1 MIDHMGRQLP
11 SLKFATIQ
19 GLPGYADTAAS
30 STADPS
36 RRPVFLTATTLAATT
51 QGERAYTIK
60 PEPPPKLKPR
70 PVPISGA
77 GKLLASKRGRPSK
90 HEAGEVPRWPQPPK
104 RKNSSAA
111 NTLGSAKINAMRQ
124 KNSRSRSNSETT
136 EMAAAPASSSAAAG
150 TINLK
155 IVFSGEDVARIV
167 LFPVE
172 SDGGEAAVEV
182 APATPAAAAKEP
194 STPAARAEIDAAA
207 EAKRAA
213 ETEEAKAEVELLK
226 ARKTLASNLDFL
238 DGHLKA
244 MAQRIEH
251 GEKIEAARQRLSAPS
266 AAPAPSAVPPPSP
279 PASAMTTTQKSP
291 RSGKMVS
298 IVPAK

>member
-30 STADPS
+30 STTDPS

-136 EMAAAPASSSAAAG
+136 EMAAAPASSSALAG

-182 APATPAAAAKEP
+182 APATPAAATKEQP
-194 STPAARAEIDAAA
+194 VRAEIDAAA

-244 MAQRIEH
+244 FQARVEH

>member
-1 MIDHMGRQLP
+1 
-11 SLKFATIQ
+11 
-19 GLPGYADTAAS
+19 
-30 STADPS
+30 
-36 RRPVFLTATTLAATT
+36 
-51 QGERAYTIK
+51 
-60 PEPPPKLKPR
+60 
-70 PVPISGA
+70 
-77 GKLLASKRGRPSK
+77 
-90 HEAGEVPRWPQPPK
+90 
-104 RKNSSAA
+104 
-111 NTLGSAKINAMRQ
+111 
-124 KNSRSRSNSETT
+124 
-136 EMAAAPASSSAAAG
+136 MAAAPASSSAAAG

-182 APATPAAAAKEP
+182 APATPAAAAKEQP
-194 STPAARAEIDAAA
+194 VRTEIDAAA

-213 ETEEAKAEVELLK
+213 ETEEAKAEVALLK
-226 ARKTLASNLDFL
+226 ARQTLASNLDFL